1 MFTSTLK
8 IYSPFDRSLLA
19 EIPLNNATD
28 LESALSTA
36 DALFKDPSRWIPPHE
51 RINILERTA
60 DFMEESLDELTR
72 QAASEGG
79 KPWVDSKVEVLR
91 AINGI
96 KLAAQEIS
104 RIAGEQIPM
113 GLSPSS
119 DNRLA
124 YTVREPIGVVA
135 AISAFN
141 HPLNLIVHQTATA
154 FAAGCPVIIKPD
166 LHTPLSC
173 KSLIE
178 LYYKAGM
185 PQEWVQMIIC
195 ENDLAEKLATDHRVN
210 YLSFIGSESVGWYL
224 KSKLAPGTRCALE
237 LGGAAPVIV
246 EPDAD
251 LDDAIPL
258 LVKGGFYHAGQV
270 CISVQRIYIH
280 ESIARKVAEAIA
292 TKASTLNVGD
302 PLLPS
307 TDVGPL
313 KTPADLQRIDEWVTN
328 AVEAGAELLCG
339 GHPVSDTCYA
349 PTVLWNPPDEA
360 NVSCKEIFGP
370 VVCIYPYS
378 HRNEAIRRANSLRY
392 HFNAAVFTKN
402 IDIAFDTVNKLNAS
416 AVMINDHSAFRVD
429 WMPFG
434 GRDASGEG
442 IGGIAYTIK
451 EMTRHKLMVW
461 RLKVP

>member
-1 MFTSTLK
+1 MDVVMLK
-8 IYSPFDRSLLA
+8 IFSPFDRSLLA
-19 EIPLNNATD
+19 ELPLNNATD
-28 LESALSTA
+28 LENALSTA
-36 DALFKDPSRWIPPHE
+36 EALFHDRSRWLPAHK
-51 RINILERTA
+51 RIAILEKA
-60 DFMEESLDELTR
+60 AAFMEQSLDEFTR
-72 QAASEGG
+72 QAAMEGG
-79 KPWVDSKVEVLR
+79 KPWVDSKVEVFR
-91 AINGI
+91 AINGV
-96 KLAAQEIS
+96 KLAAQEIG

-113 GLSPSS
+113 GLTPTS

-154 FAAGCPVIIKPD
+154 FAAGCPVIVKPD

-185 PQEWVQMIIC
+185 PKEWVQMIVC
-195 ENDLAEKLATDHRVN
+195 ENDLAEKLATDPRIN
-210 YLSFIGSESVGWYL
+210 YLSFIGSEAVGWHL
-224 KSKLAPGTRCALE
+224 KSKLPPGTRCALE

-251 LDDAIPL
+251 LKETIPL

-270 CISVQRIYIH
+270 CVSVQRIYIH
-280 ESIARKVAEAIA
+280 ESIARTVAESIA
-292 TKASTLNVGD
+292 ETASKLNVGD

-313 KTPADLQRIDEWVTN
+313 KSKSDLLRIDDWVQA
-328 AVEAGAELLCG
+328 AVRSGAELLCG
-339 GHPVSDTCYA
+339 GHSVSETCYA
-349 PTVLWNPPDEA
+349 PTVLWNPSDET

-370 VVCIYPYS
+370 VVCIYPYTD
-378 HRNEAIRRANSLRY
+378 RNAAIQRANSLKY
-392 HFNAAVFTKN
+392 HFSAAVFTNN

-442 IGGIAYTIK
+442 IGGIAYSIR
-451 EMTRHKLMVW
+451 EMTHHKLMVW
-461 RLKVP
+461 RLKQP

>member
-1 MFTSTLK
+1 MYTSTLK
-8 IYSPFDRSLLA
+8 IFSPFDRSLLA
-19 EIPLNNATD
+19 ELPLNNAND
-28 LESALSTA
+28 LENALCTA
-36 DALFKDPSRWIPPHE
+36 DDLFRDPTRWLPAHE
-51 RINILERTA
+51 RIAILEKTA
-60 DFMEESLDELTR
+60 SFMEQSLDELTR
-72 QAASEGG
+72 QAAMEGG

-91 AINGI
+91 AINGV

-104 RIAGEQIPM
+104 RITGEQIPM
-113 GLSPSS
+113 GLTPTS

-124 YTVREPIGVVA
+124 YTVREPVGVVA

-173 KSLIE
+173 KALVD

-195 ENDLAEKLATDHRVN
+195 ENDLAEKLATDKRVN
-210 YLSFIGSESVGWYL
+210 YLSFIGSESVGWHL
-224 KSKLAPGTRCALE
+224 KSKMSPGTRCALE

-251 LDDAIPL
+251 LKETIPL

-280 ESIARKVAEAIA
+280 ESIARKVAEAVA
-292 TKASTLNVGD
+292 ELASKLNVGD
-302 PLLPS
+302 PLIPS

-313 KTPADLQRIDEWVTN
+313 KSEADLQRIDQWVQA
-328 AVEAGAELLCG
+328 AVQSGAELLCG
-339 GHPVSDTCYA
+339 GHSVSETCYA
-349 PTVLWNPPDEA
+349 PTVLWNPPDET
-360 NVSCKEIFGP
+360 NVSCREIFGP
-370 VVCIYPYS
+370 VVCIYPYTN
-378 HRNEAIRRANSLRY
+378 RNEAIQRANSLKY

-442 IGGIAYTIK
+442 IGGIAYTIH

-461 RLKVP
+461 KSNGI